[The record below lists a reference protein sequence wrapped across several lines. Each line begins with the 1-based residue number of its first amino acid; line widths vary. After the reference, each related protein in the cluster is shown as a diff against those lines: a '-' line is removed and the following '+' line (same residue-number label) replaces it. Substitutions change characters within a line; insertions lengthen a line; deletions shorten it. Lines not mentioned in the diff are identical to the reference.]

1 VEKWIDGPLV
11 YLSINLIT
19 PHLGLLKNWQVCIFV
34 RNEQQKNVPMK
45 SETKPSELDSA
56 GLKRVLRGTSARI
69 VAENLE
75 QGIPMTV
82 VENGQLVEILPDKT
96 KRKLGR
102 AVPAPTQINKTEF
115 NFG

>member
-1 VEKWIDGPLV
+1 
-11 YLSINLIT
+11 
-19 PHLGLLKNWQVCIFV
+19 
-34 RNEQQKNVPMK
+34 
-45 SETKPSELDSA
+45 
-56 GLKRVLRGTSARI
+56 
-69 VAENLE
+69 
-75 QGIPMTV
+75 MTV